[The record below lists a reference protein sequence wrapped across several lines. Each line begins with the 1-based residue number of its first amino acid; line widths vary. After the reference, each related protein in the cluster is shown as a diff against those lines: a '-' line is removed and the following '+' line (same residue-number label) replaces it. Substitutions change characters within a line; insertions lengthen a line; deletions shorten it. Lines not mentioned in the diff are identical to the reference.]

1 MNNFFQN
8 SLESLRAHIDS
19 PAIWTAI
26 LFLLYFVVRGVL
38 HRKIESQDMIHQD
51 KNYLKRKIENYSFY
65 LLVII
70 LLFMWA
76 ETLRPFLFSLVALA
90 AAIVLALK
98 ELIMCFTGGML
109 IRVSKTFKEGQRIEV
124 DGIRG
129 FVIERGLLATKIL
142 EIGPEKNSQQTTGDF
157 VTIPNS
163 LMLSKSLKNESYF
176 KGFSIKSFVF
186 EIDYLEGVENLEA
199 SLLRKA
205 KEITDSYLAEAK
217 ESISRFCEKE
227 GIGIPSI
234 EPRTKILI
242 GECSRVSLLLKIPV
256 QNGRIA
262 DIEQDINRFYLD
274 WTIKNVPESY
284 RAKKK

>member
-1 MNNFFQN
+1 
-8 SLESLRAHIDS
+8 
-19 PAIWTAI
+19 
-26 LFLLYFVVRGVL
+26 
-38 HRKIESQDMIHQD
+38 
-51 KNYLKRKIENYSFY
+51 
-65 LLVII
+65 
-70 LLFMWA
+70 MWA

-186 EIDYLEGVENLEA
+186 EIDYLEGVENLEQ
-199 SLLRKA
+199 SLLAKA
-205 KEITDSYLAEAK
+205 KEITESYLSEAK

-234 EPRTKILI
+234 EPRTKVLV

-274 WTIKNVPESY
+274 WTIKNVPEAY